1 MNGNPVGELTT
12 AVSSGISGSNRQGSE
27 LRLGSTGSGNAWGL
41 RRWHTLNSCNRNSCR
56 DERGSEELHA
66 GYKDKQMNKRVN
78 VMLLLMVGFEEEE
91 ARNLYT
97 YRVSGV

>member
-1 MNGNPVGELTT
+1 VGELTT

-27 LRLGSTGSGNAWGL
+27 LRLGSTSSGNAWGG
-41 RRWHTLNSCNRNSCR
+41 RRWHTLDNSCNRNGCR

-66 GYKDKQMNKRVN
+66 GYRDKQMNKRVN
-78 VMLLLMVGFEEEE
+78 MMLLMMVGFEEEE

-97 YRVSGV
+97 HRVSGV